1 MSDLNAAEAEQ
12 ARDSSTSPERLGDLA
27 DMHPE
32 LHPLLLANPSC
43 PTDVRAWILK
53 TNPEAGRAWRQEQE
67 RERARQAERERAR
80 QTGQERARQV
90 MQERARQAERE
101 RTPSAPARGAGQSAA
116 RTRPVRWP
124 VVLVLVGVA
133 FFLVHACIA
142 RLNDGAGGDAST
154 SRSTATGTGAGKASP
169 APADAVLGVSLV
181 ETPSQN
187 ISCELHDDAVSCSIY
202 ARDYGDAGKEDCE
215 EELFSI
221 TVGSGQAELACG
233 QEFLGM
239 VDQSVTTLDYGGSVA
254 NDSFAC
260 SSAEDGM
267 TCWNQWTGHG
277 FKIARRGYWTF

>member
-27 DMHPE
+27 DMRPE

-43 PTDVRAWILK
+43 PTDVRAWILR
-53 TNPEAGRAWRQEQE
+53 TNPEAGRAWREEQE
-67 RERARQAERERAR
+67 RERARQAEQERAR
-80 QTGQERARQV
+80 QMGQERARQV
-90 MQERARQAERE
+90 MQERARQAER
-101 RTPSAPARGAGQSAA
+101 TQTSSAPAQGTGQSAA
-116 RTRPVRWP
+116 HTRPVRWP

-133 FFLVHACIA
+133 LFLVHACIA
-142 RLNDGAGGDAST
+142 RMNDSTGGGAST
-154 SRSTATGTGAGKASP
+154 DHSTNTETGPIDKISP
-169 APADAVLGVSLV
+169 APADAIWASLV

-202 ARDYGDAGKEDCE
+202 ERNYADAGQEDCAN
-215 EELFSI
+215 ELFSI
-221 TVGSGQAELACG
+221 TVGSGETELACG

-239 VDQSVTTLDYGGSVA
+239 VDQGVTTLDYGSSVA

-277 FKIARRGYWTF
+277 FKIARRGYWSF

>member
-27 DMHPE
+27 DMRPE

-43 PTDVRAWILK
+43 PTDVRAWILR
-53 TNPEAGRAWRQEQE
+53 TNPEAGRAWREEQE
-67 RERARQAERERAR
+67 RERARQAERT
-80 QTGQERARQV
+80 QTS
-90 MQERARQAERE
+90 
-101 RTPSAPARGAGQSAA
+101 SAPAQGTGQSAA
-116 RTRPVRWP
+116 HTRPVRWP

-133 FFLVHACIA
+133 LFLVHACIA
-142 RLNDGAGGDAST
+142 RMNDSTGGGAST
-154 SRSTATGTGAGKASP
+154 DHSTNTETGPIDKISP
-169 APADAVLGVSLV
+169 APADAIWASLV

-202 ARDYGDAGKEDCE
+202 ARDYGDAGQEDCE
-215 EELFSI
+215 DELFSI
-221 TVGSGQAELACG
+221 TVGSGQPELACG
-233 QEFLGM
+233 QEFLGTA
-239 VDQSVTTLDYGGSVA
+239 DQSVMTLDYGGSVA

-277 FKIARRGYWTF
+277 FKIARRGYWSF